1 MKKILLILMVLFAF
15 IACDNGSSGSDD
27 GQALEGGGGT
37 GNTNDFVGQWVTED
51 GKTLIFDSKAANQP
65 GRVTGTLLTTE
76 IEDEDEFYYITSSST
91 LGVIRKGSANG
102 TQIGSIRI
110 LSGKLQ
116 LVSGFINNSSP
127 VSLTKQ

>member
-51 GKTLIFDSKAANQP
+51 GKTLIFDSNQP
-65 GRVTGTLLTTE
+65 GRVTGTLLTTAFE
-76 IEDEDEFYYITSSST
+76 EEDEFYYITSTST
-91 LGVIRKGSANG
+91 SIIGVIRKGSANG
-102 TQIGSIRI
+102 TEIGSIRI

-116 LVSGFINNSSP
+116 LVSGFINDSNP